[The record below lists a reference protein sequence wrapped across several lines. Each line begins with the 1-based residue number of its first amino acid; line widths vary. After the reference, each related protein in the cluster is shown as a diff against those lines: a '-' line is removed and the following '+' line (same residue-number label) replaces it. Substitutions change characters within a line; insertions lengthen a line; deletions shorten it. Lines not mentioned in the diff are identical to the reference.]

1 MNANSKQIRQ
11 AVVNHIGEHT
21 SPKDYGVETW
31 KEVIRKK
38 VEDVKEPGEY
48 VHSRTAG
55 ARQVQ
60 GGSFLVYNGDV
71 EEFLLSLHYTAGS
84 ICMRNEE
91 TRWEQYQQLIGRGFY
106 DILSE
111 GYTPE

>member
-1 MNANSKQIRQ
+1 MTANNIEIRQ
-11 AVVNHIGEHT
+11 AVVNHIGEFT

-38 VEDVKEPGEY
+38 VEEVKEPGKFL
-48 VHSRTAG
+48 HSRKAG
-55 ARQVQ
+55 ILQAQA
-60 GGSFLVYNGDV
+60 GSFLVYHWEV
-71 EEFLLSLHYTAGS
+71 EEFLLSLHYTTGS
-84 ICMRNEE
+84 ICMRSEE
-91 TRWEQYQQLIGRGFY
+91 SRWEQYKHLVGRGFY